1 MPGQVCRASLSE
13 ITASLFETV
22 SDRINV
28 ALAAAAISL
37 PVWHPSL
44 HDVSDTFALIAPIL
58 GCFWLCVQ
66 IVAKIGEIRDRKHR
80 DDDGE

>member
-1 MPGQVCRASLSE
+1 MPSISCRATLSE
-13 ITASLFETV
+13 VTASMFETV
-22 SDRINV
+22 ADRINV

-44 HDVSDTFALIAPIL
+44 HDVSDAFALIAPIL

-66 IVAKIGEIRDRKHR
+66 IVAKIGEIRERKHM
-80 DDDGE
+80 DDDGQ